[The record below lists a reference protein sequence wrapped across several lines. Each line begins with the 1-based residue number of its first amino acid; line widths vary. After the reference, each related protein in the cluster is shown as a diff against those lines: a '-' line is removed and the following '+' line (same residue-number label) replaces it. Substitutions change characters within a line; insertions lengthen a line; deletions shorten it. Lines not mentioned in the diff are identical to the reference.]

1 MSRNLNLPFFPV
13 PPPQYA
19 QQYFSELIRS
29 FSVYL
34 ENQQNPGEGRNTA
47 LTLTALQEDDVD
59 LEVGALFQQAG
70 TVKIVRLNVPHLRG
84 SSGTGAVGAVTVVVS
99 CANCGNDV
107 DTPEEL
113 ASYPSG
119 SCPECGNS
127 WTGTETKSTTIRVTV
142 PAALGA
148 DTM

>member
-84 SSGTGAVGAVTVVVS
+84 SSGTGAVGAVTVV
-99 CANCGNDV
+99 
-107 DTPEEL
+107 
-113 ASYPSG
+113 G
-119 SCPECGNS
+119 S
-127 WTGTETKSTTIRVTV
+127 
-142 PAALGA
+142 
-148 DTM
+148 

>member
-1 MSRNLNLPFFPV
+1 MSQDHLTVVDGVRYLP
-13 PPPQYA
+13 A
-19 QQYFSELIRS
+19 TSE
-29 FSVYL
+29 
-34 ENQQNPGEGRNTA
+34 
-47 LTLTALQEDDVD
+47 D
-59 LEVGALFQQAG
+59 
-70 TVKIVRLNVPHLRG
+70 
-84 SSGTGAVGAVTVVVS
+84 VVS

-127 WTGTETKSTTIRVTV
+127 WTGTETKSTTNRVTV